1 MNRTLEM
8 LQIRHRVSWTCQ
20 EEGEC
25 RKRPGGEKRVAAAT
39 TPPGPGIRRRRR
51 SVAFRGVPYWVFVYA
66 DQLAE
71 INVSQPSPPP
81 SKW

>member
-8 LQIRHRVSWTCQ
+8 LQIRHRRVSWTCE
-20 EEGEC
+20 EEGDG
-25 RKRPGGEKRVAAAT
+25 PGGKRVAAAT

>member
-8 LQIRHRVSWTCQ
+8 LQIRHRVSWTC
-20 EEGEC
+20 EEEAA
-25 RKRPGGEKRVAAAT
+25 RGEKRVAAAT

-51 SVAFRGVPYWVFVYA
+51 SVAFRDVPYWVFVYA